1 MNLIPLVKVVYQ
13 FQLVF
18 SFKNGFLFGRNDEML
33 LKIYLSHINWYHGST
48 HSHLC
53 YVIKNI
59 KKQMPYKKKHLFYR
73 TVSIYILGKWWW
85 VNFFFQLLV
94 ESPNFFIYYLCYFF
108 YNTDAYQQ
116 IIIFFSWFL
125 SIFCTIGLLIH
136 TSIYKSGN
144 NKRGSLVISQ
154 MCFGISN
161 FLHQMQPKELST

>member
-59 KKQMPYKKKHLFYR
+59 KKQMPYKKAFILSHSKHLY
-73 TVSIYILGKWWW
+73 SGKM
-85 VNFFFQLLV
+85 VVGEFFFQLLV
-94 ESPNFFIYYLCYFF
+94 ESPNFFIYYICYFF

-136 TSIYKSGN
+136 TFIYKSGN